1 MCGIT
6 GIFAFTETGK
16 QFLNKI
22 DSAVSAIAKRG
33 PDSNGTYLH
42 ENVALGHTRLAVID
56 TTDAASQPF
65 TDISGRYTIIF
76 NGEFYNYKE
85 HKLNLENKGY
95 KFRSTSDTEVLL
107 YLFIDKGVDFIHKVN
122 GCFAFAIFDNIKNEL
137 FIFRD
142 RFGIKPLVYFKDN
155 NILAFGSE
163 MKSLLAM
170 NLPKEIDFY
179 SLSLYFQLN
188 YIPAPYSIFENF
200 KKLLPGHYL
209 YITKNNFQEIKYY
222 NIPDSEQNSNI
233 SYSSAKEK
241 LAELLEQATVRRLV
255 SDVPL
260 GAFLSGGI
268 DSSVIV
274 SLASKHVNKLNP
286 FSIGYKN
293 EPFFDET
300 NYANLVAKKFNT
312 NHTVFSLSNDDLFEN
327 LNNILDYIDEPFA
340 DSSAIPVYILSQLT
354 RKHVTVAL
362 SGDGADEIF
371 AGYNKHKAH
380 WMSENS
386 TFKNNSVRL
395 LSPFLNLFPESRN
408 SSFSNKVRQL
418 KRYSKGL
425 SENAENR
432 YWNWCSLMNEKDA
445 NNLIAKKID
454 SNILKSKRSSLIH
467 KKDGSINSV
476 LYNDVNLVL
485 QGDMLQKVDLMS
497 MANALEVR
505 VPFLDYNVVN
515 FAFSLN
521 SDFKINSEMK
531 KRILQDTFRE
541 ILPTELYKRPKHGFE
556 VPMLKWFRNEL
567 SSLITEYLSNKE
579 FIEKQGIFNYPEIQ
593 LIINKLH
600 SQSPGESQ
608 ANIWAL
614 LVFQH
619 WWKKYFS

>member
-6 GIFAFTETGK
+6 GIFAFNETGK

-22 DSAVSAIAKRG
+22 DHAVYAIAKRG

-42 ENVALGHTRLAVID
+42 DNVALGHTRLAVID
-56 TTDAASQPF
+56 TSDAASQPF

-85 HKLNLENKGY
+85 QKSNLEQKGY

-107 YLFIDKGVDFIHKVN
+107 YLFIDEGVDFIQKVN
-122 GCFAFAIFDNIKNEL
+122 GCFAFSIFDNVKNEL
-137 FIFRD
+137 YIFRD
-142 RFGIKPLVYFKDN
+142 RYGIKPLTYFVDN
-155 NILAFGSE
+155 DILAFGSE
-163 MKSLLAM
+163 MKSLLAL
-170 NLPKEIDFY
+170 NLPKKIDFY

-188 YIPAPYSIFENF
+188 YIPAPFSIFENF

-209 YITKNNFQEIKYY
+209 HITNNNFKEIKYY
-222 NIPDSEQNSNI
+222 EIPDSEQNSNI
-233 SYSSAKEK
+233 SYSDAKVK
-241 LAELLEQATVRRLV
+241 LSELLEQATVRRLV

-274 SLASKHVNKLNP
+274 GLASRHVDKLNT

-300 NYANLVAKKFNT
+300 NYANIVAKKFNT

-327 LNNILDYIDEPFA
+327 LENILDYIDEPFA

-371 AGYNKHKAH
+371 AGYYKHFAH
-380 WMSENS
+380 WMAENAS
-386 TFKNNSVRL
+386 MKNTSVKL
-395 LSPFLNLFPESRN
+395 ISPFLNLFPESRN
-408 SSFSNKVRQL
+408 GAFSNKVRQL
-418 KRYSKGL
+418 KRYNKGL
-425 SENAENR
+425 SATPENR
-432 YWNWCSLMNEKDA
+432 YWNWCSLMSEQNSR
-445 NNLIAKKID
+445 NLIAKKTD
-454 SNILKSKRSSLIH
+454 WNILTSKRNSLIH
-467 KKDGSINSV
+467 KKDESLNSV

-485 QGDMLQKVDLMS
+485 QGDMLHKVDLMS

-541 ILPTELYKRPKHGFE
+541 ILPSELYNRPKHGFE

-567 SSLITEYLSNKE
+567 SSLITENLLNKE
-579 FIEKQGIFNYPEIQ
+579 FIESQGIFNYSEIQ
-593 LIINKLH
+593 KIINRLH
-600 SQSPGESQ
+600 SNSPGDSQ

-619 WWKKYFS
+619 WWNKYFS

>member
-6 GIFAFTETGK
+6 GIFSFNETGK
-16 QFLNKI
+16 QFLGKI
-22 DSAVSAIAKRG
+22 AHAVNAISKRG
-33 PDSNGTYLH
+33 PDSHGTYCFN
-42 ENVALGHTRLAVID
+42 NVALGHTRLAVID
-56 TTDAASQPF
+56 TSDAASQPF
-65 TDISGRYTIIF
+65 TDISGRFTIIF
-76 NGEFYNYKE
+76 NGEFYNYRE
-85 HKLNLENKGY
+85 HRLNLEKRGY

-107 YLFIDKGVDFIHKVN
+107 YLFIDEGVEFINKVN

-142 RFGIKPLVYFKDN
+142 RFGIKPLTYFAN
-155 NILAFGSE
+155 ENIIAFGSE

-170 NLPKEIDFY
+170 ELPKQIDFY

-188 YIPAPYSIFENF
+188 YIPAPFSIFENF
-200 KKLLPGHYL
+200 RKLLPAHYL
-209 YITKNNFQEIKYY
+209 HITKSAFNEIKYY
-222 NIPDSEQNSNI
+222 NIPETEQNANI
-233 SYSSAKEK
+233 SYSNAKQK
-241 LAELLEQATVRRLV
+241 LAELLEQATLRRLV

-274 SLASKHVNKLNP
+274 GLASKHVNKLNT
-286 FSIGYKN
+286 FSIGYKS

-312 NHTVFSLSNDDLFEN
+312 NHTVFSLSNADLFEN

-354 RKHVTVAL
+354 RKNVTVAL

-371 AGYNKHKAH
+371 AGYNKHYAH
-380 WMSENS
+380 WMAENS
-386 TFKNNSVRL
+386 TLKNSSVKL
-395 LSPFLNLFPESRN
+395 LSPFLNILPESRN
-408 SSFSNKVRQL
+408 SSFSNKVRQF
-418 KRYSKGL
+418 KRYNKGL
-425 SENAENR
+425 SASPADR
-432 YWNWCSLMNEKDA
+432 YWNWCSLLSEKDA
-445 NNLIAKKID
+445 NNLIAKTLD
-454 SNILKSKRSSLIH
+454 QNVLNTKRNSLIY
-467 KKDGSINSV
+467 KKDASINSV

-485 QGDMLQKVDLMS
+485 QGDMLHKVDLMS

-521 SDFKINSEMK
+521 SEFKINAEMK

-567 SSLITEYLSNKE
+567 SSLIIENLSNKE
-579 FIEKQGIFNYPEIQ
+579 FIEKQGIFNYSEIQ

-619 WWKKYFS
+619 WWRKYFS